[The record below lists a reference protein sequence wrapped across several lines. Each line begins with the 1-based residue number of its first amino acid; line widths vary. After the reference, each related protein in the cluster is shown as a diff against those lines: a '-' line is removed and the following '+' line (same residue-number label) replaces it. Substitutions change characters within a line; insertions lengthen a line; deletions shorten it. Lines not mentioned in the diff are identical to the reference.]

1 MADPSEKADH
11 KVSEDDP
18 NYGLQQGDG
27 FNSSDDDDQDNLDF
41 AAQERGL
48 NRNNEATFL
57 MGSQENHGELGD
69 QNTPRAGVDGE

>member
-1 MADPSEKADH
+1 MAEKADH
-11 KVSEDDP
+11 TLSEDDP
-18 NYGLQQGDG
+18 NFAMQQGAG

-48 NRNNEATFL
+48 TRNNESIFL
-57 MGSQENHGELGD
+57 AGSQENHGELGD